1 MSCSAMSC
9 SDLDTSHDND
19 NKKTKYS
26 YEKPQETSDNDQ
38 RRASTAELLQGKQS
52 HEQQQRNENEKRRA
66 SVEKQE
72 RINTNL
78 KRRTRS
84 YERSGRSPPPESQYW
99 SFHERRSSSCNTSQG
114 RSYEQGRHTPQ
125 GEGSQQR
132 SSVERQQEKSIVIIK
147 EVDEAPSLLSM
158 VSDDTVDV
166 TVAQQVGTI
175 VVKTC

>member
-1 MSCSAMSC
+1 MSC

-19 NKKTKYS
+19 NEKTKYLH
-26 YEKPQETSDNDQ
+26 EKPQETSDNDQ
-38 RRASTAELLQGKQS
+38 RRASTAERLQGKQS
-52 HEQQQRNENEKRRA
+52 HEQQQQNENEKRRA

-72 RINTNL
+72 RININL

-84 YERSGRSPPPESQYW
+84 YERSGRRSPPPESQSW

-114 RSYEQGRHTPQ
+114 RSYKQGRHTPQ
-125 GEGSQQR
+125 GKGSQQR